1 MLKVIKPGVFSSIQD
16 LGRHGHRHLGVSQS
30 GVLDPIA
37 LKAGN
42 ALLGNIETAAC
53 IEITVGLAEFEFT
66 QPCNFAITGGNLNA
80 KLNSKALYPGWRY
93 HARTGDIIKF
103 TSHPDSLRAYLCV
116 ENGFDVPKVM
126 NSRST
131 DCQAKFGGFEGN
143 PLQKDDC
150 IPFSKSL
157 APCSELAVK
166 PSDYTNVVRVLKGP
180 HCDILPEDYLLQLLS
195 QTWTVS
201 DLSNRMG
208 VRLEH
213 SSLLTHQ
220 ESIDSQGV
228 HPGVIQLP
236 PTGTPIVLLN
246 DCQTTGGYPI
256 IASVI
261 QADLRHFSQLAPTKT
276 CRFELV
282 EFDVANTALQK
293 QEQKITRFKIAKQQ
307 LENKK

>member
-42 ALLGNIETAAC
+42 ALLGNKENAAC

-66 QPCNFAITGGNLNA
+66 KPCNFAITGGNLNA

-93 HARTGDIIKF
+93 HAKAGDIIKF
-103 TSHPDSLRAYLCV
+103 ASHPEFLRAYLCV
-116 ENGFDVPKVM
+116 EDGFDVLKVM

-131 DCQAKFGGFEGN
+131 DCQSQFGGFEGRA
-143 PLQKDDC
+143 LQKGDS
-150 IPFSKSL
+150 IPFSESL
-157 APCSELAVK
+157 VPCTELAVK
-166 PSDYTNVVRVLKGP
+166 PYDYTNVVRVLKGP
-180 HCDILPEDYLLQLLS
+180 HCDILPEGYLAKLLS

-201 DLSNRMG
+201 ELSNRMG

-220 ESIDSQGV
+220 KSIDSQGV

-236 PTGTPIVLLN
+236 PTGIPIVLLN

-282 EFDVANTALQK
+282 DFEVANTALQK
-293 QEQKITRFKIAKQQ
+293 QQQEITRFKIAKQQ

>member
-16 LGRHGHRHLGVSQS
+16 LGRHGHRHLGVSKS

-37 LKAGN
+37 FKAGN
-42 ALLGNIETAAC
+42 ALLGNKETAAC

-66 QPCNFAITGGNLNA
+66 KPCNFAITGGNLNA

-93 HARTGDIIKF
+93 HAKAGDIIKF
-103 TSHPDSLRAYLCV
+103 ASHPDFLRAYLCV
-116 ENGFDVPKVM
+116 ENGFYVPKVM

-143 PLQKDDC
+143 ALQKGDC
-150 IPFSKSL
+150 IPFSETL
-157 APCSELAVK
+157 VPCLELAIK

-180 HCDILPEDYLLQLLS
+180 HCDILPEGYLEQLLS

-201 DLSNRMG
+201 ELSNRMG
-208 VRLEH
+208 VRLER

-220 ESIDSQGV
+220 KSIDSQGV

-256 IASVI
+256 IATVI
-261 QADLRHFSQLAPTKT
+261 QADLRHFSQLAPTKL

-282 EFDVANTALQK
+282 DFDVANTALQNLE
-293 QEQKITRFKIAKQQ
+293 QEITRFKIAKQQ

>member
-42 ALLGNIETAAC
+42 TLLGNKETAAC

-66 QPCNFAITGGNLNA
+66 KPCNFAITGGNLNA
-80 KLNSKALYPGWRY
+80 KLNSKTLYPGWRY
-93 HARTGDIIKF
+93 HAKSGDIIKF
-103 TSHPDSLRAYLCV
+103 ASHPEFLRGYLCV
-116 ENGFDVPKVM
+116 ENGFDVTKVI

-143 PLQKDDC
+143 ALQKGDC
-150 IPFSKSL
+150 IPFSETL
-157 APCSELAVK
+157 VACSELAIK

-180 HCDILPEDYLLQLLS
+180 HCDILPEGYLEQLLS

-201 DLSNRMG
+201 ELSNRMG
-208 VRLEH
+208 VRLER

-220 ESIDSQGV
+220 KSIDSQGV

-256 IASVI
+256 IATVI
-261 QADLRHFSQLAPTKT
+261 QADLRHFSQLAPTKL

-282 EFDVANTALQK
+282 DFDVANTALQK
-293 QEQKITRFKIAKQQ
+293 LEQEITRFKIVKQQ

>member
-16 LGRHGHRHLGVSQS
+16 LGRHGQRHLGVSQS

-42 ALLGNIETAAC
+42 ALLGNKETAAC

-66 QPCNFAITGGNLNA
+66 KPCNFAITGGNLNA
-80 KLNSKALYPGWRY
+80 KLNSKTLYPGWRY
-93 HARTGDIIKF
+93 HAKAGDIIKF
-103 TSHPDSLRAYLCV
+103 ASHPEFLRGYLCV
-116 ENGFDVPKVM
+116 EHGFDVTKVM

-143 PLQKDDC
+143 ALQKGDC
-150 IPFSKSL
+150 IPFSETL
-157 APCSELAVK
+157 VACSELAIK

-180 HCDILPEDYLLQLLS
+180 HCDILPEGYLEQLLS

-201 DLSNRMG
+201 ELSNRMG
-208 VRLEH
+208 VRLER

-220 ESIDSQGV
+220 KSIDSQGV

-256 IASVI
+256 IATVI
-261 QADLRHFSQLAPTKT
+261 QADLRHFSQLAPTKL

-282 EFDVANTALQK
+282 DFDVANTALQK
-293 QEQKITRFKIAKQQ
+293 LEQEITRFKIAKQQ

>member
-1 MLKVIKPGVFSSIQD
+1 MLEVIKPGVFSSIQD

-30 GVLDPIA
+30 GVLDSIA

-42 ALLGNIETAAC
+42 ALLGNKETAAC

-93 HARTGDIIKF
+93 HAKAGDIIKF
-103 TSHPDSLRAYLCV
+103 ASHPEFLRAYLCV
-116 ENGFDVPKVM
+116 EHGFDVPKVM

-131 DCQAKFGGFEGN
+131 DCQSKFGGFEGN
-143 PLQKDDC
+143 ALQKGDV
-150 IPFSKSL
+150 IPFSESCV
-157 APCSELAVK
+157 PCSELAIK
-166 PSDYTNVVRVLKGP
+166 PTDYTNVVRVLKGP
-180 HCDILPEDYLLQLLS
+180 HCDILSENYLAQLLS
-195 QTWTVS
+195 KTWTIS

-208 VRLEH
+208 ARLEH
-213 SSLLTHQ
+213 PTLLPHQ
-220 ESIDSQGV
+220 KSIDSQGV

-282 EFDVANTALQK
+282 DFDVANTALKK
-293 QEQKITRFKIAKQQ
+293 QEQEITRFKIAKQQ

>member
-1 MLKVIKPGVFSSIQD
+1 MLKVIKPGVFSSVQD

-37 LKAGN
+37 LKTGN
-42 ALLGNIETAAC
+42 ALLGNKETAAC

-66 QPCNFAITGGNLNA
+66 KPCNFAITGGNLNA
-80 KLNSKALYPGWRY
+80 KLNSKTLYPGWRY
-93 HARTGDIIKF
+93 HAKSGDIIKF
-103 TSHPDSLRAYLCV
+103 ASHPEFLRAYLCV
-116 ENGFDVPKVM
+116 EHGFDVTKVM

-143 PLQKDDC
+143 ALQKGDC
-150 IPFSKSL
+150 IPFSETL
-157 APCSELAVK
+157 VACSELAIK

-180 HCDILPEDYLLQLLS
+180 HCDILPEGYLEQLLS

-201 DLSNRMG
+201 ELSNRMG
-208 VRLEH
+208 VRLER

-220 ESIDSQGV
+220 KSIDSQGV

-256 IASVI
+256 IATVI
-261 QADLRHFSQLAPTKT
+261 QADLRHFSQLAPTKL

-282 EFDVANTALQK
+282 DFDVANTALQK
-293 QEQKITRFKIAKQQ
+293 LEQEITRFKIAKQQ

>member
-1 MLKVIKPGVFSSIQD
+1 MLKVIKPGFFSSIQD
-16 LGRHGHRHLGVSQS
+16 LGRHGYRHLGVSQS

-42 ALLGNIETAAC
+42 TLLGSKETDAC

-66 QPCNFAITGGNLNA
+66 KPCNFAITGGNLNA

-93 HARTGDIIKF
+93 HAKAGDIIKF
-103 TSHPDSLRAYLCV
+103 ASHPEFLRAYLCV
-116 ENGFDVPKVM
+116 EHGFDVPEVM

-131 DCQAKFGGFEGN
+131 DCQSQFGGYKGSA
-143 PLQKDDC
+143 LQKGHT
-150 IPFSKSL
+150 INYVENSV
-157 APCSELAVK
+157 PCSDLAAK
-166 PSDYTNVVRVLKGP
+166 PADYTNVVRVLKGP
-180 HCDILPEDYLLQLLS
+180 HCDILPEGYLAQFLS
-195 QTWTVS
+195 QTWAVS

-213 SSLLTHQ
+213 PILLKHHK
-220 ESIDSQGV
+220 SIDSQGV
-228 HPGVIQLP
+228 QPGVIQLP
-236 PTGTPIVLLN
+236 PTGSPIVLLN

-261 QADLRHFSQLAPTKT
+261 QADLRHFSQLAPTKS

-282 EFDVANTALQK
+282 DFDVANTALQK
-293 QEQKITRFKIAKQQ
+293 QEQEITRLKIAKQQ
-307 LENKK
+307 I